1 MVHFRRCLV
10 TAVQD
15 HPAIQ
20 ILVLLR
26 GEPHEAKLLGHAV
39 LGNHRAGNG
48 CRLFDIICGTG
59 RHRIKYDLFRGA
71 AAQGNNEPGFQ
82 LFLCVQELLFFRNL
96 QHIAQCAHSPRYD
109 RDLLH
114 RFRVLLK
121 RGKQRVAHLV
131 VGHDPPLLR
140 SEYTVFLFLADQHQ
154 FHRVKQVLLAYRCA
168 APLDRQD
175 RRLIDHIGQV
185 GAHSPAGGQSDRVEV
200 NRVIHK
206 DVLGMDPQD
215 CHPAFQIRAVHDD
228 APVKAARSQ
237 EGRVQHFGAVG
248 RRNDQEA
255 LG

>member
-1 MVHFRRCLV
+1 MVHFRRGLV

-15 HPAIQ
+15 RPAIQ
-20 ILVLLR
+20 VLVLLR
-26 GEPHEAKLLGHAV
+26 GEPHKAKLLGHAV
-39 LGNHRAGNG
+39 LGNHRAGYG
-48 CRLFDIICGTG
+48 CRLLDIICGTG

-168 APLDRQD
+168 APLDSQD
-175 RRLIDHIGQV
+175 SRLIDHIGQV
-185 GAHSPAGGQSDRVEV
+185 GAYCPAGSQSDRVEV

-206 DVLGMDPQD
+206 HVLGMDTQD
-215 CHPAFQIRAVHDD
+215 RNAAFQIRAVHDD
-228 APVKAARSQ
+228 APVKASRSQ
-237 EGRVQHFGAVG
+237 EGRIQHFGAVG
-248 RRNDQEA
+248 RRNDQES